1 MEPRILLVEDDPFL
15 RSVTVEMLTDM
26 GWSIAEAPDGTRALE
41 ILQSEAGRGIRLLV
55 TDVMMP
61 GMNGYELA
69 LNATSLRPD
78 LKVLY
83 VSGYAYDV
91 LPQEV
96 MEDGTAVLEKP
107 YTARALDERVR
118 RILGVTQPAYVTH

>member
-1 MEPRILLVEDDPFL
+1 MDVTILLVEDDPFL
-15 RSVTVEMLTDM
+15 RSVTAEMLADM
-26 GWSIAEAPDGTRALE
+26 GWSIIDAPDGPTALD
-41 ILQSEAGRGIRLLV
+41 LLRTEAGRDIRLLV

-69 LNATSLRPD
+69 LNATSIRPD

-91 LPQEV
+91 LPHDLV
-96 MEDGTAVLEKP
+96 EDGITVLEKP

-118 RILGVTQPAYVTH
+118 LILQRPVYVAQ